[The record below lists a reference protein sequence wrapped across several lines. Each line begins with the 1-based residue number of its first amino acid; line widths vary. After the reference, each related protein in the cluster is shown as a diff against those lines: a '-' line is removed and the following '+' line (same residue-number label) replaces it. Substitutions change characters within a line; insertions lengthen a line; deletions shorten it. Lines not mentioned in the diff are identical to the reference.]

1 MVEGHSTQYLLS
13 PFPSCLVIYDRFG
26 LAEVAKALLIKKKT
40 PLLLIGDNSMNN

>member
-26 LAEVAKALLIKKKT
+26 LAEVAKALLIKKKKT
-40 PLLLIGDNSMNN
+40 SPLNRGQQYE